1 MTEFFYQFSQF
12 FTWLQ
17 NTVSSL
23 IDFLISFVN
32 DLIFVVDLT
41 ARFVINIPS
50 YLNWLPSQCLSVII
64 IAFSVVVIYK
74 ILGREG

>member
-1 MTEFFYQFSQF
+1 MESFFYQFSQF

-17 NTVSSL
+17 ETVTSL
-23 IDFLISFVN
+23 VDFLISFVN

-41 ARFVINIPS
+41 ARFVTNIPS
-50 YLNWLPSQCLSVII
+50 YLNWLPSECLSIII
-64 IAFSVVVIYK
+64 IAFGIVVVYK